1 MQKETINS
9 FFQKVYLWM
18 FTGLLISA
26 IAAYSLFWFPV
37 LFAYIIMTPL
47 FWVLIVAELGIVII
61 LSMLLK
67 KISAKTAKILFVLY
81 SFLTGLTLSVVLF
94 AYTMESIF
102 MVFFIVAIMFL
113 LLSLYGY
120 FTKRDLSALGPVL
133 FIGLIGIILAAV
145 VNIFLKSS
153 GLSMAISIIGVIIFT
168 GLIIYDTQV
177 IKKFFALEEKNK
189 EALSKLAIFG
199 ALKLYLD
206 FINLFLFILRLLGKR
221 KG

>member
-1 MQKETINS
+1 MQGETLNS

-18 FTGLLISA
+18 FAGLLISA
-26 IAAYSLFWFPV
+26 VASYLILLSPEIFN
-37 LFAYIIMTPL
+37 YIILTPI
-47 FWVLIVAELGIVII
+47 FWVLIIGELGIVIL

-67 KISAKTAKILFVLY
+67 KISATTAKVLFILY
-81 SFLTGLTLSVVLF
+81 SFLTGLTLSVVFL
-94 AYTMESIF
+94 AYTLESIF

-120 FTKRDLSALGPVL
+120 FTKRDLSALGPIL
-133 FIGLIGIILAAV
+133 FIGLIGIIIAAV

-153 GLSMAISIIGVIIFT
+153 QFSMIISILGVIIFT
-168 GLIIYDTQV
+168 GLIIYDTQA
-177 IKKFFALEEKNK
+177 IKRFFALEEKNK

-206 FINLFLFILRLLGKR
+206 FINLFLMLLRLLGKR
-221 KG
+221 RR